1 MKKKNCR
8 MSHSKEKMKKLRKIK
23 YMSAIKD
30 KNLRKKE
37 RINDKN
43 RKVNILV

>member
-1 MKKKNCR
+1 
-8 MSHSKEKMKKLRKIK
+8 MKKLRKIK

-37 RINDKN
+37 RKNNKN